1 MKKISIGF
9 LLMLCISNLA
19 MSQQYYKGWHHGDLD
34 SNAVYG
40 TSTERAYKELIK
52 NTQPRKNHRG
62 SDRFWDRYCSRG
74 FKTSSLGEQKEIPN
88 NGIDDDKNGYKDDV
102 YGWNFIGGKDGRNV
116 GKDSYEGA
124 RIYYQLKN
132 CLVLTASMKKTWMK
146 KKQFNTGSTKK

>member
-1 MKKISIGF
+1 
-9 LLMLCISNLA
+9 MLCISNLA

-52 NTQPRKNHRG
+52 NTQPRKKIIVAVIDSGIDTVHEDLKPVLWVN
-62 SDRFWDRYCSRG
+62 
-74 FKTSSLGEQKEIPN
+74 KKEIPN

-124 RIYYQLKN
+124 RIYYQLKKLFGADSIN
-132 CLVLTASMKKTWMK
+132 EKTWMK
-146 KKQFNTGSTKK
+146 KKQFNTSSTKK